1 MDRETFVAVVKL
13 SACAAVAIALLL
25 VSWFGGDS
33 WFRPVAFVSLIVV
46 ALPAT
51 LLVAIDVGRVL
62 RRRGLGRA
70 ATIAT
75 RLPQL
80 FLAGIACVAAIGGIG
95 LAIFGEFPAP
105 WQRAGCAFMSIC
117 VLLYGISLLRK
128 DSPGAKP
135 NVSS

>member
-1 MDRETFVAVVKL
+1 MDRETFVAVLKL

-25 VSWFGGDS
+25 VSWYGGDS
-33 WFRPVAFVSLIVV
+33 WFRPIAIVSLVVV
-46 ALPAT
+46 ALPVT

-62 RRRGLGRA
+62 RRRRLGRA

-80 FLAGIACVAAIGGIG
+80 FLAGIACVAAIGGLG

-105 WQRAGCAFMSIC
+105 WQRAGCALVAIC
-117 VLLYGISLLRK
+117 ALLYGISLLRK
-128 DSPGAKP
+128 DSLGAKP
-135 NVSS
+135 DVSS

>member
-1 MDRETFVAVVKL
+1 MNRETFVAVVKL

-33 WFRPVAFVSLIVV
+33 WFRPVAIVSLFVV
-46 ALPAT
+46 ALPVT

-62 RRRGLGRA
+62 RRRRLSQA

-80 FLAGIACVAAIGGIG
+80 FLGLLACVGSTGGFALLMLKPFSLWWQRIACILVSIG
-95 LAIFGEFPAP
+95 IF
-105 WQRAGCAFMSIC
+105 
-117 VLLYGISLLRK
+117 LYGVSLLRSDSVSAK
-128 DSPGAKP
+128 DD
-135 NVSS
+135 VSS